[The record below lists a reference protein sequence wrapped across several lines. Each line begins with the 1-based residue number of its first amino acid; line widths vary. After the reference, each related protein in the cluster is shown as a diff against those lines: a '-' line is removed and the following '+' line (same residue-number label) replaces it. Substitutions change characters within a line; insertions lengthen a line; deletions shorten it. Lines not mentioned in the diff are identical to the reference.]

1 MITKEQA
8 KKEIEKLDNQID
20 QEIYKIY
27 NLTKKETKV
36 IENSFN
42 ESCT

>member
-20 QEIYKIY
+20 QKIYMIY

-42 ESCT
+42 